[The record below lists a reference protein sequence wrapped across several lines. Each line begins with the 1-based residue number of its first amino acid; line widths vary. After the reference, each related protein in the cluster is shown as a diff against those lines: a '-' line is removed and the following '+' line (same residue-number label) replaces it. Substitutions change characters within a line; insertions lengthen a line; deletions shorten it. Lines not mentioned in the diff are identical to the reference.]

1 MSHQSQHRDPQ
12 RSNWKVLG
20 KVTGGA
26 ERGPSVFAR
35 LRVASL
41 CLAALVAMLGVVN
54 AVYAHSVA
62 QVQTTKYFTPE
73 TVQML
78 IDNANAGNPG
88 LHIGETISY
97 IIQFSPVNNAAN
109 VGVAGYITDYI
120 PPGVQVIGA
129 SIVARDGSGNFYD
142 IPPGLPGGIDTGW
155 GNRGQNTFAA
165 PFNTAAYDTTGRCS
179 AAGFAN
185 NCNARLTELHADT
198 GIFFST
204 DSRTSQY
211 PPMPTR
217 ITQGTNG
224 YNINPTGAGQ
234 LNPIINQASATTHNL
249 WDADQT
255 NAFGSSAAAVA
266 GLASPKS
273 SQPALTLTDIGRGS
287 VPYNT
292 GSAVAGPQTGYQL
305 DNTAQV
311 GPWQRISYPGS
322 RMGDNTTGPAT
333 VLGSC
338 LTCVSGYYTSVGWN
352 LSPGNPL
359 PAGTTAVRWAVGKL
373 VVGEIRYVK
382 ISLRITGTPPS
393 TGIINSSEVF
403 GGDAADVDDGQDH
416 AWRYHVPSVADNNS
430 NLYVLKTVVGYY
442 SGSTL
447 VPSDGSNI
455 PANAKVRYRI
465 VYLNSGNANQNNV
478 ILSDTLPC
486 QTAAG
491 SVSNITAISGQ
502 ISATINPA
510 APAAG
515 LCPGTRRTF
524 SFNNGVGVTLLPA
537 AGGSLEFDVLTNAGL
552 GATVTNTATLT
563 SAAIPTGVTSNA
575 NSYVQNSANLSI
587 SKTTSTPAVASGGT
601 ATYTITVTNNGA
613 AAASAINVYDM
624 LPTMG
629 GAANAATRFNF
640 NAGSSVISGLTAVV
654 PATSVPPT
662 LTPYNT
668 GGVSANQQ
676 QVLWNFG
683 AQTLAAGASFT
694 ISFGATV
701 GASVAASSTPYL
713 NTVAVVY
720 TGGTAPRID
729 ASNIADVTVA
739 SPLSISKS
747 IEAYYDTGT
756 ASWVPYSNNIPVNAR
771 VRYNISYSNTGATS
785 IDNANISD
793 TLPCQIGGAGM
804 VSNINIVSGPIG
816 PPAPNPP
823 TTVATTCPTTQSFS
837 FTAGTLNAGQTG
849 QIKLDVQTNAA
860 LGSTV
865 INTAT
870 LSGTGAT
877 SASGSAQSSVTTA
890 PLLTISKTASAPGV
904 AQGGSLSYTITVAN
918 IGTANATGIALYDWL
933 PSGGA
938 ALNADTRFSYAST
951 TSITGIASV
960 APTITIAGV
969 NLTGTVSVTN
979 SSATVTGTGTS
990 FTTQLAVNDL
1000 LFISGSGY
1008 RVAAI
1013 ANNTSLTLTTAYAG
1027 ITAAGLT
1034 ATKTPTPFNT
1044 DINAANMQ
1052 QIVWNFTGQTLAP
1065 GASFTVV
1072 FSASAGASVPVSS
1085 AYYNNARV
1093 YYGTNQADSGAVGV
1107 AVGSNLST
1115 STKTWTDINGGD
1127 ANPDDVIE
1135 WTITLKETAGIA
1147 AAGVSVSDTLP
1158 AALTSPTVVTCP
1170 AGATCGFAGQ
1180 VLTATGISVTVSG
1193 TTAIVFRATVAAG
1206 TAAGTQINNCAA
1218 ITNPG
1223 GVGATP
1229 CAMPITVSASTLPG
1243 YGNKP
1248 LYLYGSASSPAY
1260 KLSRAKPAAGAAVSI
1275 AVSSQTWTLSPALAS
1290 SVTISNAISS
1300 TVPAQLY
1307 LTATAATNV
1316 TVGLYCGASLI
1327 TSLAQAIPIT
1337 ATPTLFT
1344 FNLPTVNAT
1353 CAAASSWAVRVT
1365 NSAGTLTVTPYVS
1378 AAQIS
1383 NISLPSSN
1391 VIGVTSVAP
1400 YSTAYPG
1407 VTSPAMYGAGSA
1419 VYIRAVV
1426 SDPFGSYDIT
1436 SASITIKDPNNTT
1449 VVSSAAMTMANDSGA
1464 ATKTFEYAYVIP
1476 AGPGGVWNV
1485 TVTAKEGTENTIS
1498 DSGVGTFYVSV
1509 MPNILIVKSVTT
1521 VSDPFNG
1528 GVNPKAIPGAIMEY
1542 TVQAS
1547 NEGSGAADNNS
1558 LAVTDRIPT
1567 NTSLFVNDIGGAG
1580 SGPVLFTDGPAF
1592 GALASGLSY
1601 TYVSLNDPSDG
1612 LTFSNDG
1619 GLTFT
1624 YTPVT
1629 PDANGCDPNVTHV
1642 RMSLGG
1648 AFTFSASAPRPSF
1661 RLQFRIRVK

>member
-1 MSHQSQHRDPQ
+1 M
-12 RSNWKVLG
+12 
-20 KVTGGA
+20 
-26 ERGPSVFAR
+26 
-35 LRVASL
+35 
-41 CLAALVAMLGVVN
+41 GVVCLMVSLILLIS
-54 AVYAHSVA
+54 APAFAHSVG
-62 QVQTTKYFTPE
+62 QVQTTKYFTQD
-73 TVQML
+73 TVDML
-78 IDNANAGNPG
+78 VNRAASGTPG
-88 LHIGETISY
+88 LRTGDIISY
-97 IIQFSPVNNAAN
+97 IIQFTPIAN
-109 VGVAGYITDYI
+109 SATIGVAGYVTDYI
-120 PPGVQVIGA
+120 PPGVEVVGA
-129 SIVARDGSGNFYD
+129 SIVARDGSGNFYNV
-142 IPPGLPGGIDTGW
+142 PPGLPGGIDTGW

-165 PFNTAAYDTTGRCS
+165 PFNTAAYDVTGRCS
-179 AAGFAN
+179 AAGYTN

-224 YNINPTGAGQ
+224 YNVNPTGAGQ
-234 LNPIINQASATTHNL
+234 LNPLLNQTQATTHNL

-255 NAFGSSAAAVA
+255 NAFGSTAAAVA

-311 GPWQRISYPGS
+311 GPWQRIYYPGS

-333 VLGSC
+333 ADGICV
-338 LTCVSGYYTSVGWN
+338 TCVSGFYTSVGWN
-352 LSPGNPL
+352 LSPSNPL
-359 PAGTTAVRWAVGKL
+359 PSGTTAVRWAVGKL
-373 VVGEIRYVK
+373 VVGQMSYVRIR
-382 ISLRITGTPPS
+382 LRITSTPPS

-403 GGDAADVDDGQDH
+403 GGDAAEGDNGQDH

-447 VPSDGSNI
+447 VPGDGGKI
-455 PANAKVRYRI
+455 PVNAKLRYRI
-465 VYLNSGNANQNNV
+465 VYLNSGNANQDNV

-515 LCPGTRRTF
+515 DCTGTGTRRTF
-524 SFNNGVGVTLLPA
+524 SFNNNVGVTLLPA
-537 AGGSLEFDVLTNAGL
+537 AGGALEFDVQTNAVL
-552 GATVTNTATLT
+552 ANNVINTAKLT
-563 SAAIPTGVTSNA
+563 STQIPAGVTSHVT
-575 NSYVQNSANLSI
+575 SYVQTAPNLTI
-587 SKTTSTPAVASGGT
+587 TKTTSTPTVSAGGT
-601 ATYTITVTNNGA
+601 ATYAITITNNGNA
-613 AAASAINVYDM
+613 DATGINVYDI
-624 LPTMG
+624 LPSDGAVADATKRFSFVNGACNTAYTIG
-629 GAANAATRFNF
+629 GSLNCTGVTVTAT
-640 NAGSSVISGLTAVV
+640 G
-654 PATSVPPT
+654 PPPT

-668 GGVSANQQ
+668 GGNSANQQ

-683 AQTLAAGASFT
+683 AQTLAPGASAAITFN
-694 ISFGATV
+694 AAV
-701 GASVAASSTPYL
+701 GASVTASATPYYNSAIVTY
-713 NTVAVVY
+713 NTTYRTDTVNVA
-720 TGGTAPRID
+720 G
-729 ASNIADVTVA
+729 VTIT
-739 SPLSISKS
+739 SPLSITKN

-771 VRYNISYSNTGATS
+771 VRYNISYSNTGATP
-785 IDNANISD
+785 IVNANISD

-877 SASGSAQSSVTTA
+877 SVSSSAQSSVAAA
-890 PLLTISKTASAPGV
+890 PLLGITKTASVPGV
-904 AQGGSLSYTITVAN
+904 ARGGSLSYTITVTN
-918 IGTANATGIALYDWL
+918 TGTANATGIALYDWL

-938 ALNADTRFSYAST
+938 ALDAATRFSYAST

-979 SSATVTGTGTS
+979 GSATVTGTGTL
-990 FTTQLAVNDL
+990 FTTQLVVNDL
-1000 LFISGSGY
+1000 LFISGAGY

-1013 ANNTSLTLTTAYAG
+1013 VNNTSLTLTTAYAG
-1027 ITAAGLT
+1027 ITASGLT

-1044 DINAANMQ
+1044 DVNAANMQ
-1052 QIVWNFTGQTLAP
+1052 QIVWKFTGQTLAP

-1072 FSASAGASVPVSS
+1072 FVTNVGANVPVSS

-1127 ANPDDVIE
+1127 ANPGDIIE

-1147 AAGVSVSDTLP
+1147 ASGVSVSDTLP
-1158 AALTSPTVVTCP
+1158 ATLTTPLTVVTCP
-1170 AGATCGFAGQ
+1170 AGAVCGFAGQ
-1180 VLTATGISVTVSG
+1180 VLTATGISVAANG
-1193 TTAIVFRATVAAG
+1193 TTAIVFRATVAGG
-1206 TAAGTQINNCAA
+1206 TAAGTLINNCAA

-1275 AVSSQTWTLSPALAS
+1275 AVSSQTWTLSPALAT
-1290 SVTISNAISS
+1290 SVTISNAIST

-1316 TVGLYCGASLI
+1316 TVGLYCGASLV

-1378 AAQIS
+1378 ATQIS
-1383 NISLPSSN
+1383 NVSLPSSN
-1391 VIGVTSVAP
+1391 VIGVSSVTP

-1407 VTSPAMYGAGSA
+1407 VISPAMYGAGST

-1436 SASITIKDPNNTT
+1436 SASISIKDPNNANM
-1449 VVSSAAMTMANDSGA
+1449 VSAAAMTMVNDSGA
-1464 ATKTFEYAYVIP
+1464 ATKTYEYAYVIP
-1476 AGPGGVWNV
+1476 AGPSGVWNV
-1485 TVTAKEGTENTIS
+1485 SVTAKEGTENTIS
-1498 DSGVGTFYVSV
+1498 ASSLSSFYVSV
-1509 MPNILIVKSVTT
+1509 LPSLTIVKMVQTF
-1521 VSDPFNG
+1521 SDPVNG
-1528 GVNPKAIPGAIMEY
+1528 TTNPKAIPGSEMLY
-1542 TVQAS
+1542 TVIVT
-1547 NEGSGAADNNS
+1547 NSGAGTVDS
-1558 LAVTDRIPT
+1558 GTTVITDRIPD
-1567 NTSLFVNDIGGAG
+1567 NTELFVGHINGVD
-1580 SGPVLFTDGPAF
+1580 SGPALFTN
-1592 GALASGLSY
+1592 GATASGLCYNYAVPAACAGDSIAFSNTPHASAPPY
-1601 TYVSLNDPSDG
+1601 TYG
-1612 LTFSNDG
+1612 
-1619 GLTFT
+1619 
-1624 YTPVT
+1624 YTPT
-1629 PDANGCDPNVTHV
+1629 PDGNGCDAAVTS
-1642 RMSLGG
+1642 MKITLGG
-1648 AFTFSASAPRPSF
+1648 IFSGASGGNNPSF
-1661 RLQFRIRVK
+1661 DVKFRVRVK